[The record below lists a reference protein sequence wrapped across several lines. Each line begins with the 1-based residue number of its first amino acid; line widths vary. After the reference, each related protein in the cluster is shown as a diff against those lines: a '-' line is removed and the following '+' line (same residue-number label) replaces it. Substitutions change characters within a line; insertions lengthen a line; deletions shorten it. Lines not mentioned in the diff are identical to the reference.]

1 MLLVEGNPMTL
12 EHEGDNNFSSN
23 ATVTTQATPPSRSRR
38 NIILIVAALC
48 VLALIAVGL
57 IPRLFLN
64 RDLKKEA
71 SQQAATA
78 ANVFVA
84 ITQAS
89 PSSVAVQLSGTMSP
103 ITEAPVLART
113 DGYLKKRLVDIGDQV
128 HTGQILGVIEAPD
141 LDQQVQQA
149 KSLYQQSKSTL
160 QQSQAAL
167 DQAKANAGIA
177 GITAERWAAL
187 VKRGAVS
194 RQANDNYQFA
204 YNAQVAAVGVA
215 AASVA
220 AANNSVGANA
230 ANLDH
235 YREMQGFEVVRAP
248 FDGVITQRNVDDGA
262 LITATNTLLFR
273 VAKNNV
279 LRTFI
284 DVPQINA
291 HSIRV
296 GDTAELTFV
305 QHPGQVFHGKISR
318 TADSLNLN
326 TRTLLTEVDI
336 DNSDALLLPGMY
348 ATVTFHVARA
358 VAAIIIPSEALVF
371 RSNGTTV
378 AVVNDHHIVTFRQ
391 VVVGH
396 DYGDSI
402 EILSGLKAGEA
413 IVVNPNDTTFE
424 GARVNPVTV
433 KLAAGSLTPA
443 ATSAPASSNTQSNT
457 QHK

>member
-12 EHEGDNNFSSN
+12 EHEGDNHFSSIS
-23 ATVTTQATPPSRSRR
+23 TVTTQTARPDRPRR
-38 NIILIVAALC
+38 NVILTGAVLC
-48 VLALIAVGL
+48 VVALIAVGL

-64 RDLKKEA
+64 RDLRKEA

-113 DGYLKKRLVDIGDQV
+113 DGYLKKRLVDIGDRV

-149 KSLYQQSKSTL
+149 RSLYQQSKSTL
-160 QQSQAAL
+160 EQSQAAL

-215 AASVA
+215 TASVA

-235 YREMQGFEVVRAP
+235 YRELQSFEVVRAP

-262 LITATNTLLFR
+262 LISATNTLLFR

-279 LRTFI
+279 LRTYI

-291 HSIRV
+291 PSIRV
-296 GDTAELTFV
+296 GDTADLSFV
-305 QHPGQVFHGKISR
+305 QHPGQVFHGKVTR

-336 DNSDALLLPGMY
+336 DNKDGLLLPGMY
-348 ATVTFHVARA
+348 ATVTFHVPRA
-358 VAAIIIPSEALVF
+358 VAAIMIPSEALVF

-378 AVVNDHHIVTFRQ
+378 AVVDDHHIVTFRQ

-396 DYGDSI
+396 DYGASI
-402 EILSGLKAGEA
+402 EIISGLKAGEA

-424 GARVNPVTV
+424 GARVNPVVV
-433 KLAAGSLTPA
+433 KQPAGSLSPA